1 MLSAKWSCQNAG
13 EDEAGEAS
21 SAAAVVAGVVAVLG
35 SGESEV
41 AVLVQSGRV
50 ERAGWCKGRGEYN
63 VKQTKER
70 LEIKL
75 QILRPIKDS
84 GLDNRNSVDNLLCP
98 CSEV

>member
-1 MLSAKWSCQNAG
+1 M
-13 EDEAGEAS
+13 
-21 SAAAVVAGVVAVLG
+21 VAGVVAVLG

-41 AVLVQSGRV
+41 AVLVQSWRV

-75 QILRPIKDS
+75 QILRPI
-84 GLDNRNSVDNLLCP
+84 
-98 CSEV
+98 

>member
-1 MLSAKWSCQNAG
+1 MV
-13 EDEAGEAS
+13 AS
-21 SAAAVVAGVVAVLG
+21 VVAVLG
-35 SGESEV
+35 SGESDV
-41 AVLVQSGRV
+41 AVLVQGGRV